1 MSPPT
6 TLTHNQLDSAAPT
19 FVACNFSAEV
29 QVDSVVLARET
40 VHLVKPLCITEV
52 VAPVGCVCCQYSQ
65 RVRALRAQIAS
76 QGRHKVSIRNE
87 SRVSFRDAALP
98 AHVLIFIVRKYQ
110 RTLRGIPVDR
120 AIWQPRTFAPRT
132 LRSLRLEVLNRKGPK
147 DREENWKSDRGAS
160 LS

>member
-6 TLTHNQLDSAAPT
+6 TLTHNQLDSATPT

-29 QVDSVVLARET
+29 QVDSVVLVRET

-65 RVRALRAQIAS
+65 RVRELPAQIAS

-87 SRVSFRDAALP
+87 SRVSFRDAAPRGACSAFHSAEIP
-98 AHVLIFIVRKYQ
+98 ANVARAS
-110 RTLRGIPVDR
+110 VDR
-120 AIWQPRTFAPRT
+120 SRRRIQ
-132 LRSLRLEVLNRKGPK
+132 LLLCVLCDLRLKVL
-147 DREENWKSDRGAS
+147 DR
-160 LS
+160 